1 MRFVF
6 FKKNIDVRNDL
17 KKKHEFYS
25 EYDNFIVEG
34 EYDELK
40 EVYYCSIS
48 IKDTNLYV
56 SECAK
61 TMKDAI
67 QNTFN
72 ELEEQ
77 LCFIAEK
84 TKRNIKMLSNTSD
97 LPTKLKPLENV

>member
-1 MRFVF
+1 
-6 FKKNIDVRNDL
+6 
-17 KKKHEFYS
+17 
-25 EYDNFIVEG
+25 
-34 EYDELK
+34 
-40 EVYYCSIS
+40 
-48 IKDTNLYV
+48 
-56 SECAK
+56 
-61 TMKDAI
+61 MKYAI